1 MRSRSL
7 ACAALLAAVV
17 AAAACGGGDDHHGR
31 AKPAAATAAAASPDK
46 FDGAAAYKWVERQ
59 VAYGPRPA
67 GSKPSRR
74 LAKVL
79 RNALPKGHYQAVP
92 HGLRNVLGTI
102 PGRDPKRKVVV
113 GAHYDTKDIPGFV
126 GAIDSGSGTG
136 VLMQLAATI
145 KPRKLRPTIVFAL
158 FDGEESPR
166 GVPDSKFEKYGLRG
180 SKVAAP
186 TLKDAEAM
194 ILLDFVGNL
203 NLKLH
208 HEENSDVKLWAK
220 LRAAAKTVGAADR
233 FPAGRWP
240 PVSDDHL
247 PFIKLGIP
255 SIDLI
260 DFDFACFHETCDDL
274 SQVSEDSLDDTGES
288 ILQLL
293 ATL

>member
-1 MRSRSL
+1 MRSRSF
-7 ACAALLAAVV
+7 ACSALLAAAIVL
-17 AAAACGGGDDHHGR
+17 AACGGGDDDHTR
-31 AKPAAATAAAASPDK
+31 AKPAAATSPDK
-46 FDGAAAYKWVERQ
+46 FDGATAYEWVKVQ
-59 VAYGPRPA
+59 LNYGPRPA
-67 GSKPSRR
+67 GSKQSRK
-74 LAKVL
+74 LAKRL
-79 RNALPKGHYQAVP
+79 RIALPKGRYQAVP
-92 HGLRNVLGTI
+92 KGLRNVLGTV

-126 GAIDSGSGTG
+126 GAIDGGSGTA
-136 VLMQLAATI
+136 VVMQLAATI
-145 KPRKLRPTIVFAL
+145 KPRTLRPTIVFAL

-166 GVPDSKFEKYGLRG
+166 GVPDSKFAKYGLRG

-194 ILLDFVGNL
+194 ILLDFVGNR

-208 HEENSDVKLWAK
+208 HEDNSDVKLWAK

-240 PVSDDHL
+240 PVEDDHL
-247 PFIKLGIP
+247 PFLKLGIP

-260 DFDFACFHETCDDL
+260 DFDFACFHQTCDDL
-274 SQVSEDSLDDTGES
+274 TQVAEDSLDDTGES
-288 ILQLL
+288 VLALL